1 MDRQYTS
8 SSTNTAPA
16 NGGAP
21 VGLDLRELV
30 LGIWNRKFMIAG
42 VVIVAM
48 VACVLFL
55 ATATQKYT
63 SEARVLIQDRES
75 AFTRATADRAAVAP
89 DSLAVRSEVQV
100 IRSRDLALKVAQKL
114 RLDKVSEFNSASKGP
129 GIKTRI
135 LMAIGLKKGPSQ
147 RTIKEKIL
155 KAYNSKL
162 KVTPVRESRVIA
174 IEFSSVNPER
184 AAAVANAIA
193 QTYVSETQVAKF
205 ENTRRAVEWL
215 SRQIEALRQRV
226 SDSETAV
233 EEFRAKTGLF
243 QGATTTL
250 SKQALSELNTQI
262 TQAAAA
268 RTTAEARGDAIRQLL
283 RRPGQIETAP
293 EVLNSPLIQ
302 RLREQRAVLQ
312 RRIDDLSITYLPNHP
327 TMKRLVAERNG
338 LDRQVRGEAVKVLRG
353 LEDQAQVAG
362 AREKALRDNL
372 VALKT
377 KAALSNQDE
386 IRLKALE
393 REAGANRR
401 LLEAFLD
408 RFREASAREDV
419 TSLPPSARVIST
431 AQINS
436 SPSFPKTGP
445 ILLLALVG
453 STVLG
458 VVMAFLVEMF
468 SLQPMPASGSSTAR
482 SQRPPFEDD
491 IRTDHFDPA
500 PAYQPTVRTTFET
513 RIQPPPI
520 MPASAP
526 AVEPAPPQPQPAYQA
541 IANIPFDS
549 AIQTLRATV
558 AASALRVQSNRVLLT
573 STGLEQDNAIV
584 GVSLARALA
593 TSGVRVLLIDADFHN
608 AGAGRMMG
616 VAATAG
622 LAELLLGSA
631 SFKDV
636 VTDDPASGVQVVTAG
651 MALEHGRTQL
661 RSPRMDRVIE
671 ALSRAYNY
679 VVIVSPSIV
688 ASNDASHFA
697 ANSRLAIMMSD
708 VTAGDHGTGAATIQ
722 SLLSFGCQEV
732 IPVDSVV
739 TADGLFIQ
747 PRNPVTRLGAAA

>member
-401 LLEAFLD
+401 PLEAFSRSLQGGQ
-408 RFREASAREDV
+408 RARRRHRRCRRPRG
-419 TSLPPSARVIST
+419 SSST

-468 SLQPMPASGSSTAR
+468 SLQPMPASGSSTTR
-482 SQRPPFEDD
+482 SQRLPFEDD

-520 MPASAP
+520 MGRLRHLPLNRRRHSRNRRIRRLRTYRSTARSR
-526 AVEPAPPQPQPAYQA
+526 
-541 IANIPFDS
+541 PFGPRWPRLPCACS
-549 AIQTLRATV
+549 P
-558 AASALRVQSNRVLLT
+558 
-573 STGLEQDNAIV
+573 TG
-584 GVSLARALA
+584 S
-593 TSGVRVLLIDADFHN
+593 
-608 AGAGRMMG
+608 
-616 VAATAG
+616 
-622 LAELLLGSA
+622 
-631 SFKDV
+631 
-636 VTDDPASGVQVVTAG
+636 
-651 MALEHGRTQL
+651 
-661 RSPRMDRVIE
+661 
-671 ALSRAYNY
+671 
-679 VVIVSPSIV
+679 
-688 ASNDASHFA
+688 
-697 ANSRLAIMMSD
+697 
-708 VTAGDHGTGAATIQ
+708 
-722 SLLSFGCQEV
+722 C
-732 IPVDSVV
+732 
-739 TADGLFIQ
+739 
-747 PRNPVTRLGAAA
+747 

>member
-1 MDRQYTS
+1 
-8 SSTNTAPA
+8 
-16 NGGAP
+16 
-21 VGLDLRELV
+21 
-30 LGIWNRKFMIAG
+30 
-42 VVIVAM
+42 M
-48 VACVLFL
+48 V
-55 ATATQKYT
+55 
-63 SEARVLIQDRES
+63 
-75 AFTRATADRAAVAP
+75 
-89 DSLAVRSEVQV
+89 
-100 IRSRDLALKVAQKL
+100 
-114 RLDKVSEFNSASKGP
+114 
-129 GIKTRI
+129 
-135 LMAIGLKKGPSQ
+135 
-147 RTIKEKIL
+147 
-155 KAYNSKL
+155 
-162 KVTPVRESRVIA
+162 
-174 IEFSSVNPER
+174 
-184 AAAVANAIA
+184 
-193 QTYVSETQVAKF
+193 
-205 ENTRRAVEWL
+205 
-215 SRQIEALRQRV
+215 
-226 SDSETAV
+226 DSESAV
-233 EEFRAKTGLF
+233 EEFRARTGLF

-327 TMKRLVAERNG
+327 TMKRLVAERTG
-338 LDRQVRGEAVKVLRG
+338 LDRQVRVEAVKVLRG
-353 LEDQAQVAG
+353 LEDQAKVAG

-401 LLEAFLD
+401 LLESFLD
-408 RFREASAREDV
+408 RFREASSREDV
-419 TSLPPSARVIST
+419 TSLPPSARIIST

-453 STVLG
+453 SSVLA
-458 VVMAFLVEMF
+458 VVIAFLLEMF
-468 SLQPMPASGSSTAR
+468 SLKPVPAAGSSTSR
-482 SQRPPFEDD
+482 SYDPSFEND
-491 IRTDHFDPA
+491 IGADRFEPA
-500 PAYQPTVRTTFET
+500 PPYQPTVRTTFET

-520 MPASAP
+520 
-526 AVEPAPPQPQPAYQA
+526 VPAPVVDQAPPPPQQMRDSSAYQT
-541 IANIPFDS
+541 IAGIPFES

-558 AASALRVQSNRVLLT
+558 AASALRVQSNRILLT
-573 STGLEQDNAIV
+573 STGLEQDNAV
-584 GVSLARALA
+584 VAVSLARAL
-593 TSGVRVLLIDADFHN
+593 GGNGERVLLIDADFHN
-608 AGAGRMMG
+608 AGAGQLMG
-616 VAATAG
+616 VTAAAG

-636 VTDDPASGVQVVTAG
+636 VTDDPGSNVQVVTAG
-651 MALEHGRTQL
+651 MSLEHGRTQL

-697 ANSRLAIMMSD
+697 THSRLAVMLSD
-708 VTAGDHGTGAATIQ
+708 VSSGETGTGAAAIQ
-722 SLLSFGCQEV
+722 SLLSLGCQEV

-739 TADGLFIQ
+739 TQSGLAIQ
-747 PRNPVTRLGAAA
+747 PRNPVSRLGAAA